1 MRPTPAYQ
9 TARTQAPATTGASSY
24 DPSPTRGP
32 RQETEMSDTRPWRE
46 EIAEVLYAALDEDG
60 WAEHRNCGWEDGEPP
75 TDGMCGK
82 ERYERESVSET
93 LIPAVLAKLAD
104 LLGSDEVREAVAR
117 EIYESWWDRGG
128 DGFREHDFADAALAV
143 LREMVGGA

>member
-1 MRPTPAYQ
+1 
-9 TARTQAPATTGASSY
+9 
-24 DPSPTRGP
+24 
-32 RQETEMSDTRPWRE
+32 MSDTRPWRE

-93 LIPAVLAKLAD
+93 LIPAVLATLAD
-104 LLGSDEVREAVAR
+104 LLGSAEVREAVAR
-117 EIYESWWDRGG
+117 AIDESWWDQF
-128 DGFREHDFADAALAV
+128 DAPGFRPHRYADAALAV